1 MVKTILIVDDDP
13 AQRRLLQAAVERNGF
28 KTRTA
33 ENGAQA
39 VDAVE
44 KHADIDAVLLDL
56 VMPGLSGQEALKEIR
71 RLRGDL
77 PCIVLT
83 ASGGIDTVVQ
93 AMQAGAC
100 DFFVKP
106 ASPERIMVSLRNALE
121 LTNLKTEVVR
131 LKKRVSGQLS
141 FDDMVANAPVM
152 APVVRMGKRAAASN
166 IPVLITGESGV
177 GKELL
182 ARAIQGA
189 SERAGRPFVT
199 VNCGA
204 IPENLVE
211 SILFGHVKGS
221 FTGATDNHAGK
232 FAEANGGTLFLDEVG
247 ELPLDMQVK
256 LLRVLQEGEV
266 DPVGAKRPVKVDV
279 RIISATNKDLA
290 KLVADG
296 RFREDLF
303 YRLNVFPIEAPPL
316 RERKDDIPA
325 LVARFIARFNAEE
338 GRSVRGA
345 SEATMQ
351 MLYDF
356 DWPGNVR
363 QLENSVFR
371 AVILCEGELLQPEDF
386 PQISGLKP
394 LVAANDTLP
403 VSVPQPANDHV
414 VQVLASVMAQ
424 VSDAPKPV
432 EVFDKDGH
440 LRALEQVERDL
451 IELAIDHYAGH
462 MSEVARRL
470 GIGRSTLY
478 RKLREY
484 GLEEKVAAEG

>member
-1 MVKTILIVDDDP
+1 MTIRRSGACCKRRSSATAFIP
-13 AQRRLLQAAVERNGF
+13 APPRTARHAVAAVE
-28 KTRTA
+28 T
-33 ENGAQA
+33 
-39 VDAVE
+39 
-44 KHADIDAVLLDL
+44 HADIDAVMLDL
-56 VMPGLSGQEALKEIR
+56 VMPGMSGQEALKEIR
-71 RLRGDL
+71 QRRGDL

-93 AMQAGAC
+93 AMQAGASR
-100 DFFVKP
+100 F
-106 ASPERIMVSLRNALE
+106 LRQAGEPRADHGLDPQRARNVEFENRSRALE
-121 LTNLKTEVVR
+121 EAR
-131 LKKRVSGQLS
+131 LRPAFGSTTWS
-141 FDDMVANAPVM
+141 PTAPVM

-211 SILFGHVKGS
+211 SILFGHVKGA

-232 FAEANGGTLFLDEVG
+232 FVEANGGTLFLDEVG
-247 ELPLDMQVK
+247 ELPLDAQVK

-316 RERKDDIPA
+316 RERREDLPT
-325 LVARFIARFNAEE
+325 LVQRFIARFNAEE
-338 GRSVRGA
+338 GRKVRGA
-345 SEATMQ
+345 SAATMQ
-351 MLYDF
+351 MLLRF
-356 DWPGNVR
+356 RMAR
-363 QLENSVFR
+363 QC
-371 AVILCEGELLQPEDF
+371 A
-386 PQISGLKP
+386 
-394 LVAANDTLP
+394 
-403 VSVPQPANDHV
+403 PA
-414 VQVLASVMAQ
+414 
-424 VSDAPKPV
+424 
-432 EVFDKDGH
+432 
-440 LRALEQVERDL
+440 
-451 IELAIDHYAGH
+451 
-462 MSEVARRL
+462 
-470 GIGRSTLY
+470 
-478 RKLREY
+478 
-484 GLEEKVAAEG
+484 

>member
-1 MVKTILIVDDDP
+1 MGKTILIVDDDP

-28 KTRTA
+28 LTRAA

-39 VDAVE
+39 VEAVE
-44 KHADIDAVLLDL
+44 KHADIDIVLLDL
-56 VMPGLSGQEALKEIR
+56 VMPGMTGQEALKEIR
-71 RLRGDL
+71 QRRGDL
-77 PCIVLT
+77 PAIVLT

-93 AMQAGAC
+93 AMQAGAS

-106 ASPERIMVSLRNALE
+106 ASPERIMVSICNALE
-121 LTNLKTEVVR
+121 MSNLKTEVVR
-131 LKKRVSGQLS
+131 MKKRVAGQMS

-232 FAEANGGTLFLDEVG
+232 FVEAHGGTLFLDEVG

-266 DPVGAKRPVKVDV
+266 DPVGGKRPVKVDV

-296 RFREDLF
+296 AFREDLY
-303 YRLNVFPIEAPPL
+303 YRLNVFPIEA
-316 RERKDDIPA
+316 
-325 LVARFIARFNAEE
+325 
-338 GRSVRGA
+338 
-345 SEATMQ
+345 
-351 MLYDF
+351 
-356 DWPGNVR
+356 
-363 QLENSVFR
+363 
-371 AVILCEGELLQPEDF
+371 
-386 PQISGLKP
+386 
-394 LVAANDTLP
+394 AA
-403 VSVPQPANDHV
+403 
-414 VQVLASVMAQ
+414 AQ
-424 VSDAPKPV
+424 S
-432 EVFDKDGH
+432 
-440 LRALEQVERDL
+440 
-451 IELAIDHYAGH
+451 
-462 MSEVARRL
+462 
-470 GIGRSTLY
+470 
-478 RKLREY
+478 
-484 GLEEKVAAEG
+484 